1 MMDENLKV
9 LSIVTFV
16 GNWNS
21 FLWPLIVLTSD
32 AKQTLPI
39 ALAKFLSNYAN
50 EWHLLM
56 TASVVASSPILLF
69 FFLFNRGFIEGMTG
83 LSGLKG

>member
-39 ALAKFLSNYAN
+39 ALAKFLSKVPYCFSFSFLTEA
-50 EWHLLM
+50 LLK
-56 TASVVASSPILLF
+56 V
-69 FFLFNRGFIEGMTG
+69 
-83 LSGLKG
+83 